1 MPINYPERTIM
12 KRLMLVSLLAT
23 LLGGCVIVP
32 WGYDHRYEGHY
43 RDGGQQRWH
52 DHDRWSG
59 GYDHWDHGR

>member
-1 MPINYPERTIM
+1 M

-23 LLGGCVIVP
+23 LLGGCVVVP
-32 WGYDHRYEGHY
+32 WGYGHRYDDHY

-59 GYDHWDHGR
+59 YDHWDHGR